1 MEKASKQCMKARIS
15 LCHEQINNLKKT
27 ITETKYELSNIL
39 PSNTIVDLLRFL
51 AERSLSVK
59 NTINERH
66 RKKLKNLQSEYN
78 NSTAATDKS
87 KWVVNIS
94 SKPLT
99 SAERQILE
107 KGPKFAITPNNIP
120 YKNIVAEIEGVI
132 KDLLEETRDSIRTS
146 TAASLTNHVYL
157 HVIQLSKREKL

>member
-1 MEKASKQCMKARIS
+1 MKARIS

-27 ITETKYELSNIL
+27 ITETKYKLRNIL
-39 PSNTIVDLLRFL
+39 PNNTMVDFLRFL
-51 AERSLSVK
+51 AERSFSVK

-66 RKKLKNLQSEYN
+66 RKKKLKNLQSEYN

-107 KGPKFAITPNNIP
+107 KGPKFAITLNNIP

-132 KDLLEETRDSIRTS
+132 KDLPEETRDSIRTS
-146 TAASLTNHVYL
+146 TASILDKSRLPARNTTLEERKAL
-157 HVIQLSKREKL
+157 